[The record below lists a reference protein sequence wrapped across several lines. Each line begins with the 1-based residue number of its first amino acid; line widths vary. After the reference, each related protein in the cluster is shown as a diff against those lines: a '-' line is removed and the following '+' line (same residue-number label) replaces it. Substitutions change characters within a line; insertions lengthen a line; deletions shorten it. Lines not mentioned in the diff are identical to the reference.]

1 MAAQLIAREDV
12 EQLRL
17 RFAEHRQTHA
27 VRTRLPRELWAAAAK
42 LARRDGITATARAL
56 AVDLSSMKR
65 WTERLE
71 PRDKSRK
78 SGKPAA
84 PPAFVE
90 LLAAE
95 KAPATSCK
103 VEVESPRGAK
113 LRLELKTVTAQQLA
127 ELVRALALW

>member
-1 MAAQLIAREDV
+1 MAAQPIEREEV

-27 VRTRLPRELWAAAAK
+27 PRTRLPRELWAAAAK

-71 PRDKSRK
+71 PRKKSRK
-78 SGKPAA
+78 SGKPPAA
-84 PPAFVE
+84 PEFVE

-95 KAPATSCK
+95 AAPTTSCR

-113 LRLELKTVTAQQLA
+113 LRLEFKSIAAEQLG
-127 ELVRALALW
+127 ELVRAFALS

>member
-1 MAAQLIAREDV
+1 MAAQLIVREDV

-17 RFAEHRQTHA
+17 RFAEHRQTHSP
-27 VRTRLPRELWAAAAK
+27 RTRLPRELWAAAAK

-78 SGKPAA
+78 PGKLPA

-90 LLAAE
+90 LLAAQT
-95 KAPATSCK
+95 AAMSCQ
-103 VEVESPRGAK
+103 VEMESPRGAK
-113 LRLELKTVTAQQLA
+113 LRLELKTVTTQQLA
-127 ELVRALALW
+127 ELVRAFALC

>member
-1 MAAQLIAREDV
+1 MAAQPIAREDV

-17 RFAEHRQTHA
+17 RFAEHRQAHA
-27 VRTRLPRELWAAAAK
+27 PRTRLPRELWAGAAK

-56 AVDLSSMKR
+56 GVDLSSMKR

-71 PRDKSRK
+71 PRDTSRK
-78 SGKPAA
+78 SGKPTA
-84 PPAFVE
+84 PGAFVE

-95 KAPATSCK
+95 TAPATSCQ
-103 VEVESPRGAK
+103 VEVESPRGTK

>member
-1 MAAQLIAREDV
+1 MAAQPIAREEV
-12 EQLRL
+12 EQLRV

-27 VRTRLPRELWAAAAK
+27 ARTRMPRELWAAAAK

-65 WTERLE
+65 WTERLA
-71 PRDKSRK
+71 PLDKSRK
-78 SGKPAA
+78 PGKRPA

-95 KAPATSCK
+95 APATSCRI
-103 VEVESPRGAK
+103 EVESPRGAK
-113 LRLELKTVTAQQLA
+113 LRLELRTMTTEQVT
-127 ELVRALALW
+127 ELVRAFTVS

>member
-84 PPAFVE
+84 APAFVE

-95 KAPATSCK
+95 TAPATSCQ

>member
-1 MAAQLIAREDV
+1 MAAQPITREDV

-17 RFAEHRQTHA
+17 RFAEYRQSHLPRA
-27 VRTRLPRELWAAAAK
+27 RLPRELWAAAAK

-71 PRDKSRK
+71 PRDKPRQP
-78 SGKPAA
+78 GKPPA

-95 KAPATSCK
+95 TAATSCR

-113 LRLELKTVTAQQLA
+113 LRLKLKTVTAQQLA
-127 ELVRALALW
+127 ELVRAFTLC

>member
-1 MAAQLIAREDV
+1 MAIQPIAREDV

-71 PRDKSRK
+71 PRGKPRK

-90 LLAAE
+90 LPAAE
-95 KAPATSCK
+95 KAPATSWQ
-103 VEVESPRGAK
+103 VEMESARGAK
-113 LRLELKTVTAQQLA
+113 LRLELKSITAEQLA
-127 ELVRALALW
+127 ELVRAFAVS

>member
-1 MAAQLIAREDV
+1 MAIQLIAREDV

-27 VRTRLPRELWAAAAK
+27 ARTRLPRELWAAAAK
-42 LARRDGITATARAL
+42 LARRDGITSTARAL

-78 SGKPAA
+78 SGKLAA
-84 PPAFVE
+84 PPTFVE
-90 LLAAE
+90 LLAGETA
-95 KAPATSCK
+95 ATSCR
-103 VEVESPRGAK
+103 VEAESPRGAK
-113 LRLELKTVTAQQLA
+113 LRLEFKSITAEQLA
-127 ELVRALALW
+127 ELVRAFALS

>member
-1 MAAQLIAREDV
+1 MVTQLMAGEDV

-27 VRTRLPRELWAAAAK
+27 VRTRLPRELWAEAAK
-42 LARRDGITATARAL
+42 LARRDGITATALAL

-71 PRDKSRK
+71 PRHKSRK

-84 PPAFVE
+84 LPAFVE

-95 KAPATSCK
+95 TAPATSCQ

-113 LRLELKTVTAQQLA
+113 LRLEFKSITAQQLA
-127 ELVRALALW
+127 ELVGAFARS

>member
-1 MAAQLIAREDV
+1 MAIQLIAREDV

-27 VRTRLPRELWAAAAK
+27 ARTRLPRELWAAAAK

-78 SGKPAA
+78 SGKAAA
-84 PPAFVE
+84 PPTFVE

-95 KAPATSCK
+95 TAPVTSCQ
-103 VEVESPRGAK
+103 VEAESPRGAK
-113 LRLELKTVTAQQLA
+113 LRLEFKSITAEQLA
-127 ELVRALALW
+127 ELVRAFARS

>member
-1 MAAQLIAREDV
+1 MAAQPNTREDV

-71 PRDKSRK
+71 PLDKSHKSRK
-78 SGKPAA
+78 LPA
-84 PPAFVE
+84 PPVFVE
-90 LLAAE
+90 LRAAE
-95 KAPATSCK
+95 TAAASCR
-103 VEVESPRGAK
+103 VQVESPRGAK
-113 LRLELKTVTAQQLA
+113 LRLELKTITAQQLV
-127 ELVRALALW
+127 ELLRAFAAS

>member
-1 MAAQLIAREDV
+1 MATQTIAREDV

-17 RFAEHRQTHA
+17 RFAEHRQTHEA
-27 VRTRLPRELWAAAAK
+27 RTRLPQELWAAAAK

-71 PRDKSRK
+71 PRDKPRK
-78 SGKPAA
+78 AGKTPA
-84 PPAFVE
+84 PPKFVE

-95 KAPATSCK
+95 TAPPTSCR
-103 VEVESPRGAK
+103 VEMESPRGAK
-113 LRLELKTVTAQQLA
+113 LRLEFRSIAAEQLA
-127 ELVRALALW
+127 ELVRAFALS

>member
-1 MAAQLIAREDV
+1 MATQLIAREDV

-27 VRTRLPRELWAAAAK
+27 ARTRLPRELWAAAAK

-71 PRDKSRK
+71 PRDKSHK

-84 PPAFVE
+84 APAFVE
-90 LLAAE
+90 LLGAE
-95 KAPATSCK
+95 TAPATSCH